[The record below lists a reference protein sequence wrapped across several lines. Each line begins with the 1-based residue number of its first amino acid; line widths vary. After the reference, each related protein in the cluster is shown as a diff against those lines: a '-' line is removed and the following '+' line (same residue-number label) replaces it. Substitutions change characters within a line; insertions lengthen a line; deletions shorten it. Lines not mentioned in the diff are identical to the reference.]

1 MPSRTSVTSENITVA
16 PARTSRSLQ
25 KPTAGFAVT
34 PLKASLPPH
43 CTPTTSSLAGTV
55 SRRRV
60 VQALE
65 VLLGGRHDRVDH
77 RHEADVRL
85 VLQADDVEPGSSV
98 VPTSATLRSSTIV
111 KRARRQEPLGLQLLA
126 AQADHHHL
134 VAEVRV
140 QA

>member
-43 CTPTTSSLAGTV
+43 CTPTTSSLAGTGLAAA
-55 SRRRV
+55 RV
-60 VQALE
+60 EALE
-65 VLLGGRHDRVDH
+65 VLLGRGHDRVDH
-77 RHEADVRL
+77 RHEADVRI
-85 VLQADDVEPGSSV
+85 VLQADDVERRLAGRADV
-98 VPTSATLRSSTIV
+98 GDVALVDDLEAAGRQQALR
-111 KRARRQEPLGLQLLA
+111 LQLLA
-126 AQADHHHL
+126 AEADDHHL

-140 QA
+140 QR